1 MTPRVNLARH
11 LPWLLVGLAIVVWA
25 GPLQWGWYSDAV
37 ITDIGVYRKVADQM
51 MDGMAPYRDFDLEYP
66 PLAAGLF
73 LLVGLVPG
81 DFSTAFETAMAVC
94 LCFTVLGVTATARAL
109 GLPLMRQALAG
120 GAVAVSPLLLGN
132 LVASRYDLALAA
144 VVSWMVYAAVTRRWR
159 LLWTLFAVGVLLK
172 LTPLVLAPLLVMYH
186 RHHMR
191 TGDALRGLGVALAG
205 AGAVVIP
212 FLVMSPGGTWNIVGY
227 HLERPLQIESLG
239 GAYLLGL
246 DAIADIPLR
255 VVNSFGS
262 QGLEGRGPNVIAAL
276 TSLAVLV
283 LVVAIVIVFTR
294 LLRRAS
300 APADARLLVAA
311 TAATTAVFMAGGKVL
326 SPQFLIW
333 LLPSVFL
340 VTGRYGMAAFG
351 VAVGAMVL
359 TQSYFPHQYWD
370 LVALHDGPI
379 LLLVLRDLALVALVA
394 AAWPRRGPGMERAET
409 LPSRPGRAERDTPE
423 SAVAVRFLTD

>member
-1 MTPRVNLARH
+1 MNGTRNV
-11 LPWLLVGLAIVVWA
+11 PWLLVGLAIAVWA

-37 ITDIGVYRKVADQM
+37 ITDIGVYREMADRM
-51 MDGMAPYRDFDLEYP
+51 MDGLVPYRDFDVEYP

-81 DFSTAFETAMAVC
+81 DFSIAFQILMAGC
-94 LCFTVLGVTATARAL
+94 LCTTVLGVTATARAL

-120 GAVAVSPLLLGN
+120 GAVALSPLLLGN
-132 LVASRYDLALAA
+132 LVESRYDLALAA
-144 VVSWMVYAAVTRRWR
+144 VLSWMLYAAATRRWR
-159 LLWTLFAVGVLLK
+159 LLWALFAVGVLLK
-172 LTPLVLAPLLVMYH
+172 LTPLILAPLLVMYH
-186 RHHMR
+186 RHHVR
-191 TGDALRGLGVALAG
+191 TGSAVRGLGAALAG
-205 AGAVVIP
+205 VMAVVIP
-212 FLVMSPGGTWNIVGY
+212 FLVMSPSGTWNIVGY
-227 HLERPLQIESLG
+227 HLDRPLQIESLG

-246 DAIADIPLR
+246 DAIADIPIR

-326 SPQFLIW
+326 SPQFLMW
-333 LLPSVFL
+333 LLPSAFL
-340 VTGRYGMAAFG
+340 VTGRYGMASFG
-351 VAVGAMVL
+351 IAVAAMVL
-359 TQSYFPHQYWD
+359 TQSYFPHHYWD
-370 LVALHDGPI
+370 LVALDDVQI
-379 LLLVLRDLALVALVA
+379 LLLVLRDLTLVALVA

-409 LPSRPGRAERDTPE
+409 LPSRPGRGEGDTPE